1 MKNMELS
8 NQNCTKLN
16 SNDKPL
22 NLEEIEIYL
31 SKVNSWNLNNKKH
44 IERKFFFNNYKE
56 SLQFINLISEI
67 AERENHHPDI
77 SFGWGYAKISIYSHS
92 LNGLHKNDFIFASK
106 IDKIFK

>member
-1 MKNMELS
+1 LKEN
-8 NQNCTKLN
+8 
-16 SNDKPL
+16 
-22 NLEEIEIYL
+22 
-31 SKVNSWNLNNKKH
+31 
-44 IERKFFFNNYKE
+44 FFLITIKE

-67 AERENHHPDI
+67 GERENHHPDI